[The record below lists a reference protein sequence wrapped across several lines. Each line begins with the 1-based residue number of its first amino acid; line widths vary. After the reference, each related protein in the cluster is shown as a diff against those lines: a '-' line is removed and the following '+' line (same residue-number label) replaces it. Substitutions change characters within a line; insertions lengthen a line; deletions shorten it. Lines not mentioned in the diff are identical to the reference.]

1 MNHIVSS
8 LILVATAPVTPST
21 SANAVSPEAVQDG
34 SQTLVCKSTQR
45 TGTRFQSKVCR
56 TRAVWEQIEEET
68 KRQAREMIDRPVIET
83 RRD

>member
-1 MNHIVSS
+1 MIPIISF
-8 LILVATAPVTPST
+8 LVLAAAAPVVPAAAT
-21 SANAVSPEAVQDG
+21 NAAAAETAREGDQA
-34 SQTLVCKSTQR
+34 LVCKSTQR

-56 TRAVWEQIEEET
+56 TRAVWEQIEEES